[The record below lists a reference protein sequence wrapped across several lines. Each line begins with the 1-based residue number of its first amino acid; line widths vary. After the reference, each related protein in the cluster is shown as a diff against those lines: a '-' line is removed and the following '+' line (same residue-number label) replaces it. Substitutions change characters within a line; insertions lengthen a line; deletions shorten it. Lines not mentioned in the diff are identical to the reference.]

1 MMTIPLDRNKPAVE
15 QFFKKQGERPQSK
28 EKQVKLILVKL
39 GSKTGHSIQIIQ
51 ETGNWDSKRAQNIY
65 LNCSRL
71 LRPHAIDAIYA
82 YACTH
87 CRPIFQLHSD
97 QNYLS
102 LRQLERQSPVTTFLG
117 RGVSVPL
124 THSRVFY
131 AFPYIFAVGPKRA

>member
-1 MMTIPLDRNKPAVE
+1 MNSWQAWLQNRPLHLDHTRNR
-15 QFFKKQGERPQSK
+15 QMGF
-28 EKQVKLILVKL
+28 
-39 GSKTGHSIQIIQ
+39 Q
-51 ETGNWDSKRAQNIY
+51 ESSENIY